1 MKAIYDYRGD
11 DWGTGRLLFCCYLC
25 AIIAMSM
32 VAIERSAGILLSA
45 TIGILLNVRSGILCA
60 LLSRIHMES

>member
-1 MKAIYDYRGD
+1 MIILEA
-11 DWGTGRLLFCCYLC
+11 TGRLVAFFFCCYLC

-45 TIGILLNVRSGILCA
+45 TIGILLSARSGILCA